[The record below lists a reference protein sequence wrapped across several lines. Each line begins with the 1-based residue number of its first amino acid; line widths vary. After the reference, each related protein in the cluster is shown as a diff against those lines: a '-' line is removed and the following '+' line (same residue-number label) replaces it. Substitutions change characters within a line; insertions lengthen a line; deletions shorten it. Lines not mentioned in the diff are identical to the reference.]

1 MSPIRN
7 KLVNV
12 IDNLPE
18 AEQQLLFEIATRFLP
33 DDIAVG
39 DDLKAV
45 ETARE
50 EFANGETASHEQINW
65 D

>member
-1 MSPIRN
+1 M
-7 KLVNV
+7 
-12 IDNLPE
+12 LPC
-18 AEQQLLFEIATRFLP
+18 LP

-50 EFANGETASHEQINW
+50 EFANGETTSHEQINW